1 MKTKIKSQ
9 TVKYVYVGMEEKT
22 AERLKT
28 AKEKVS
34 VKVSMSA
41 FIEYLLSLIT
51 H

>member
-22 AERLKT
+22 AERLKKSKPVGQPMT
-28 AKEKVS
+28 L
-34 VKVSMSA
+34 